1 MLRIVTSASA
11 AARLDRARQFLQSHP
26 SPAEVVIVGASVL
39 IGRML
44 SGSPDKPLSRQER
57 ITALKA
63 SGALRH
69 RKSNQ
74 P

>member
-1 MLRIVTSASA
+1 MFWVWIVIAV
-11 AARLDRARQFLQSHP
+11 L
-26 SPAEVVIVGASVL
+26 VIVGATVL
-39 IGRML
+39 AAKL
-44 SGSPDKPLSRQER
+44 VSSGGERRVTPERQQQ

>member
-1 MLRIVTSASA
+1 MTMFWVWIVIIV
-11 AARLDRARQFLQSHP
+11 L
-26 SPAEVVIVGASVL
+26 VIVGASVL
-39 IGRML
+39 IGKML
-44 SGSPDKPLSRQER
+44 SRPADRPVSRQDR

-69 RKSNQ
+69 RKSNR

>member
-1 MLRIVTSASA
+1 MFWVWMLVVMLAVIGLSVAVGLALKPRGGR
-11 AARLDRARQFLQSHP
+11 RLGP
-26 SPAEVVIVGASVL
+26 SEQ
-39 IGRML
+39 GRL
-44 SGSPDKPLSRQER
+44 
-57 ITALKA
+57 TALKA

>member
-1 MLRIVTSASA
+1 MFWLWIVLAV
-11 AARLDRARQFLQSHP
+11 L
-26 SPAEVVIVGASVL
+26 VIVGATVL
-39 IGRML
+39 AAKML
-44 SGSPDKPLSRQER
+44 SSGGGRRGVSSDRQAH

-69 RKSNQ
+69 RKSNR

>member
-1 MLRIVTSASA
+1 MIWFVLVAVAI
-11 AARLDRARQFLQSHP
+11 
-26 SPAEVVIVGASVL
+26 IIGASVL

-44 SGSPDKPLSRQER
+44 SRPRGAVSEHRQR
-57 ITALKA
+57 DITALKA

>member
-1 MLRIVTSASA
+1 MFWWIFWILIAV
-11 AARLDRARQFLQSHP
+11 F
-26 SPAEVVIVGASVL
+26 VIVGATVL
-39 IGRML
+39 AAKLVGG
-44 SGSPDKPLSRQER
+44 GSRRVSSHRQDH

>member
-1 MLRIVTSASA
+1 MFWVWIVLAV
-11 AARLDRARQFLQSHP
+11 L
-26 SPAEVVIVGASVL
+26 VIVGATVL
-39 IGRML
+39 AAKML
-44 SGSPDKPLSRQER
+44 TGGGKRRVTPERQAQ

-69 RKSNQ
+69 RKSNR